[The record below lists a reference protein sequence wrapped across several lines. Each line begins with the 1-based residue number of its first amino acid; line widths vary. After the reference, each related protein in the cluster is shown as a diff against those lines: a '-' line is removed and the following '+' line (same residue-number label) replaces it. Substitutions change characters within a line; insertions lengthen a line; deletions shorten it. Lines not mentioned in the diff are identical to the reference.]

1 MKTLFTAAI
10 VVLGAFI
17 LVSVAFA
24 EARYVQDQLEIT
36 MRTGESTRNSIIR
49 MLASGDRVE
58 LLETNPDS
66 GYSKIRTGD
75 GTEGWVL
82 TRFLMAE
89 PAARQQMA
97 SLRVQAATLREE
109 QGRLQTELEGVRTE
123 NESLRGQL
131 SDMEE
136 RYRQASRELAE
147 IRRAAADV
155 LAVNE
160 NNKKLSQQIID
171 VRQELDAMKAESEQ
185 MRRNTNRGW
194 FMTGAGVA
202 FGGLLLGLLIPR
214 LRWRKN
220 SSWGS
225 L

>member
-1 MKTLFTAAI
+1 MLTCSALVSATAA
-10 VVLGAFI
+10 L
-17 LVSVAFA
+17 A
-24 EARYVQDQLEIT
+24 ETRYVQDQLEIT
-36 MRTGESTRNSIIR
+36 LRTGESTRNSIIR

-58 LLETNPDS
+58 LLESNPES
-66 GYSKIRTGD
+66 GYSKIRTAD

-82 TRFLMAE
+82 TRFLMTE
-89 PAARQQMA
+89 PAARQQLA
-97 SLRVQAATLREE
+97 RLRVQAATLREE
-109 QGRLQTELEGVRTE
+109 QARLETELQGVSGE
-123 NESLRGQL
+123 NENLRAQL
-131 SDMEE
+131 SEMEE

-160 NNKKLSQQIID
+160 NNKELSQQITD
-171 VRQELDAMKAESEQ
+171 VRQERDAMRAEAER
-185 MRRNTNRGW
+185 MRSDNTRSW

-214 LRWRKN
+214 LRSRKN